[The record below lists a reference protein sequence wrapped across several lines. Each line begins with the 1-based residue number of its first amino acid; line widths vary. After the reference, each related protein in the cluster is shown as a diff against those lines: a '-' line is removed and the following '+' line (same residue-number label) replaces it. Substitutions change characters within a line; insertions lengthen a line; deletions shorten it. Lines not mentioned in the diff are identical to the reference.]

1 MTITI
6 AAPAS
11 SARRLRSAQIC
22 EPKCV
27 VVTITG
33 TRPATCSSTQCM
45 TRSRS
50 SSVSTNCSDQLARM
64 QMPCEPASIMKSVQR
79 FWPSRSRLPL
89 SSKTVGA
96 TGNTPR

>member
-1 MTITI
+1 MTI
-6 AAPAS
+6 AAPAA
-11 SARRLRSAQIC
+11 SARRLRWAQTC

-33 TRPATCSSTQCM
+33 TRPATCASTQSI

-64 QMPCEPASIMKSVQR
+64 HMPCEPASIMKSVQR
-79 FWPSRSRLPL
+79 FWPSRSSSPFL
-89 SSKTVGA
+89 SNTVGA
-96 TGNTPR
+96 TGKTPR